1 MSKADFYDRSKAIQT
16 ALHSLVDQP
25 RWQNSDMQMALVR
38 SIRY

>member
-1 MSKADFYDRSKAIQT
+1 MIDLKPFR
-16 ALHSLVDQP
+16 SLVDQP